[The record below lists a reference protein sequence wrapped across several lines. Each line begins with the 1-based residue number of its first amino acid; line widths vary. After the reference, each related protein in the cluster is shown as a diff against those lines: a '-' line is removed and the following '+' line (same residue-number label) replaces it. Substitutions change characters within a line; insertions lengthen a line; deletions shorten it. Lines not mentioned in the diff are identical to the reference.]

1 VTQLK
6 IKILKLIV
14 ALFIAVGLSG
24 CAALVTKYIQNAGS
38 FDYASITAD
47 SDIEGLGFKKGKLCS
62 ADPNSLCISYF
73 SGKAIS
79 NKKLQYTTELTDGM
93 SSTTVSLNL
102 SRESV
107 PPNLS
112 GTVVLFHG
120 FRASKEFMLNS
131 ALYFRFLGFDV
142 LLPDL
147 LGHGESGGRKAY
159 GVNDRHILNAL
170 ITAEH
175 ASGKHLYLVGN
186 SMGAVSAVYL
196 TAMRPDIDGI
206 ILQAP
211 MLKFDEAVLRY
222 MRTSF
227 PHLQRFIGDD
237 DIANAAMRA
246 LMDANIELEETDI
259 GEQLSSSAVPVLLFA
274 SSDDP
279 VAPYDKFAHLNAE
292 NISVIDLPGRNHP
305 SMSLVGNES
314 STIIVNWLSKLA
326 N

>member
-1 VTQLK
+1 M
-6 IKILKLIV
+6 KILKLVV
-14 ALFIAVGLSG
+14 AFFIAVSLSG
-24 CAALVTKYIQNAGS
+24 CASLVTKYIQNADS
-38 FDYASITAD
+38 FDYGNITTD
-47 SDIEGLGFKKGKLCS
+47 SDIEALGFKKDQLCS
-62 ADPNSLCISYF
+62 ADPKAPCISYL
-73 SGKAIS
+73 SGKAIN
-79 NKKLQYTTELTDGM
+79 NKKLQYTTELTDST

-107 PPNLS
+107 PPHLS
-112 GTVVLFHG
+112 GTVVLIHG

-142 LLPDL
+142 LVPDL

-159 GVNDRHILNAL
+159 GVNDRYMINAL

-175 ASGKHLYLVGN
+175 AAGKQLYLVGN

-196 TAMRPDIDGI
+196 TAMRSDIDGI

-222 MRTSF
+222 TRTNF
-227 PHLQRFIGDD
+227 PYLQNFIGDD
-237 DIANAAMRA
+237 DVMNAAKRA
-246 LMDANIELEETDI
+246 LNDANIELEETDI
-259 GEQLSSSAVPVLLFA
+259 SKQLSSSAVPVLLFA

-279 VAPYDKFAHLNAE
+279 VSPYNKFAHLNAE
-292 NISVIDLPGRNHP
+292 NVSVIDLPRRNHP
-305 SMSLVGNES
+305 SMSVVGNES
-314 STIIVNWLSKLA
+314 SSIIINWLRKLA